1 MSMKI
6 LATSDW
12 HLGNLFHGND
22 RLPEH
27 KHFLKWLL
35 EQIAEQKPD
44 ALLIAGDIFDNGNPS
59 AAAQTVYY
67 EFLADATH
75 LCPHMQVII
84 TAGNHDSAS
93 RLEAPRPLLTRY
105 HVEIRGNI
113 RKIWTNGGNEKND
126 DGKNDDGKNE
136 NGKNESYE
144 TNGHWIYSFDDLII
158 PVSNE
163 QGEEVIVLAVPFL
176 RSDVVQNASYSQGV
190 NAFLRE
196 LTALGRQ
203 KYPGKKCIMMAHMYA
218 KGSDIAKQDASEKI
232 IIGGQEEVDLEGW
245 TDHPDYMTCGHI
257 HKRQHIWNTD
267 WARYTG
273 SILPMSFAEKDY
285 THGIDLITIEDEMK
299 LDEGEGKDAKKSI
312 RVDFLEYKPQHALRI
327 LPENEEEL
335 TFKKWQKLI
344 NAELSE
350 REKQESSE
358 RENREPSI
366 RGNGELSD
374 HFDYV
379 MLKVKQERLSNDD
392 IKELEKL
399 VNEKDAVLC
408 KIQRII
414 PQLDLSTIQ
423 GSERITSIED
433 IVNRP
438 PLDTLKEAFAI
449 KHNAPMNERQEKMLS
464 DLLMNLDNET
474 SSSSEGG

>member
-35 EQIAEQKPD
+35 EQIAGQKPD

-59 AAAQTVYY
+59 AASQTVYY
-67 EFLADATH
+67 EFLADATQ
-75 LCPHMQVII
+75 LCPNMQVII

-113 RKIWTNGGNEKND
+113 RKIWQQGESED
-126 DGKNDDGKNE
+126 DAKTG
-136 NGKNESYE
+136 
-144 TNGHWIYSFDDLII
+144 GHWIYSFDDLII
-158 PVSNE
+158 PVTNE
-163 QGEEVIVLAVPFL
+163 AGEEVIILTVPFL

-190 NAFLRE
+190 NDFLRE
-196 LTALGRQ
+196 LTAEARKKHPGR
-203 KYPGKKCIMMAHMYA
+203 KCIMMAHMYA
-218 KGSDIAKQDASEKI
+218 KGSDIAKKDASEKI

-245 TDHPDYMTCGHI
+245 NDHPDYMTCGHI

-285 THGIDLITIEDEMK
+285 THGIDLITIGCDKGEKNEMEAK
-299 LDEGEGKDAKKSI
+299 EEEEEGMKKEEEKEKENSKGKSKEWK
-312 RVDFLEYKPQHALRI
+312 VDFLEYKPQHALRI
-327 LPENEEEL
+327 LPEDEEEL

-344 NAELSE
+344 NSELSE
-350 REKQESSE
+350 RTD
-358 RENREPSI
+358 
-366 RGNGELSD
+366 GELSD

-379 MLKVKQERLSNDD
+379 MLKVKQEKLTSDD

-423 GSERITSIED
+423 GSQHITSIED
-433 IVNRP
+433 IINRP

-449 KHNAPMNERQEKMLS
+449 RHNAPMNERQEKMLS
-464 DLLMNLDNET
+464 DLLTT
-474 SSSSEGG
+474 SSL

>member
-35 EQIAEQKPD
+35 GQIAEQKPD

-67 EFLADATH
+67 EFLADATQ
-75 LCPHMQVII
+75 LCPNMQVII

-105 HVEIRGNI
+105 HVEIRGNV
-113 RKIWTNGGNEKND
+113 RKIWQQSN
-126 DGKNDDGKNE
+126 
-136 NGKNESYE
+136 
-144 TNGHWIYSFDDLII
+144 WLYSFDDLII
-158 PVSNE
+158 PVTNE
-163 QGEEVIVLAVPFL
+163 QGEEVIILAVPFL

-190 NAFLRE
+190 NDFLRE
-196 LTALGRQ
+196 LTAEARKKHPGR
-203 KYPGKKCIMMAHMYA
+203 KCIMMAHMYA
-218 KGSDIAKQDASEKI
+218 KGSDIAKKDASEKI
-232 IIGGQEEVDLEGW
+232 VIGGQEEVDLEGW
-245 TDHPDYMTCGHI
+245 NDHPDYMTCGHI

-285 THGIDLITIEDEMK
+285 THGIDLITIGCDEEERKGNATDEEEMK
-299 LDEGEGKDAKKSI
+299 PSRGKEWK
-312 RVDFLEYKPQHALRI
+312 VDFLEYKPQHALRI
-327 LPENEEEL
+327 LPEDEEER

-344 NAELSE
+344 NSQLSE
-350 REKQESSE
+350 RTDGK
-358 RENREPSI
+358 
-366 RGNGELSD
+366 LSD

-379 MLKVKQERLSNDD
+379 MLKVKQEKLSSDD

-423 GSERITSIED
+423 DSQHITSIED
-433 IVNRP
+433 IINRP

-449 KHNAPMNERQEKMLS
+449 RHNAPMNERQEKMLS
-464 DLLMNLDNET
+464 DLLTT
-474 SSSSEGG
+474 SSL

>member
-67 EFLADATH
+67 EFLADATQ
-75 LCPHMQVII
+75 LYPNMQVII

-105 HVEIRGNI
+105 HVEIRGNV
-113 RKIWTNGGNEKND
+113 RKIWQQGESKDEG
-126 DGKNDDGKNE
+126 
-136 NGKNESYE
+136 NGKE
-144 TNGHWIYSFDDLII
+144 TDDKTGGHWLYSFDDLII
-158 PVSNE
+158 PVTNE
-163 QGEEVIVLAVPFL
+163 KGEEVIILAVPFL

-190 NAFLRE
+190 NDFLRE
-196 LTALGRQ
+196 LTAEARK
-203 KYPGKKCIMMAHMYA
+203 KYPGRKCIMMAHMYA
-218 KGSDIAKQDASEKI
+218 KGSDIAKKDASEKI

-245 TDHPDYMTCGHI
+245 NDHPDYMTCGHI

-285 THGIDLITIEDEMK
+285 IHGIDLITIGCGKGEKEEMEAK
-299 LDEGEGKDAKKSI
+299 EEEEEGMKKEEEKEKENSKGKSKEWK
-312 RVDFLEYKPQHALRI
+312 VDFLEYKPQHALRI
-327 LPENEEEL
+327 LPEDEEEL

-344 NAELSE
+344 NSELSE
-350 REKQESSE
+350 RTD
-358 RENREPSI
+358 
-366 RGNGELSD
+366 GELSD

-379 MLKVKQERLSNDD
+379 MLKVKQEKLNSDD

-423 GSERITSIED
+423 GSQHITSIED
-433 IVNRP
+433 IINRP

-449 KHNAPMNERQEKMLS
+449 RHNAPMNERQEKMLS
-464 DLLMNLDNET
+464 DLLTT
-474 SSSSEGG
+474 SSL

>member
-27 KHFLKWLL
+27 KNFLKWLL
-35 EQIAEQKPD
+35 EQIAGQKPD

-67 EFLADATH
+67 EFLADATQ
-75 LCPHMQVII
+75 LCPNMQVII

-105 HVEIRGNI
+105 HVEIRGNV
-113 RKIWTNGGNEKND
+113 RKIWKQAESGD
-126 DGKNDDGKNE
+126 DAKTG
-136 NGKNESYE
+136 
-144 TNGHWIYSFDDLII
+144 GHWIYSFDDLII
-158 PVSNE
+158 PVTNE
-163 QGEEVIVLAVPFL
+163 EGEEVIILAVPFL

-190 NAFLRE
+190 NDFLRE
-196 LTALGRQ
+196 LTAEARKKHPGR
-203 KYPGKKCIMMAHMYA
+203 KCIMMAHMYA
-218 KGSDIAKQDASEKI
+218 KGSDIAKKDASEKI

-245 TDHPDYMTCGHI
+245 NDHPDYMTCGHI

-285 THGIDLITIEDEMK
+285 THGIDLITIGCDKGEKEEMEAK
-299 LDEGEGKDAKKSI
+299 EEEEEGMKKEEEEEEEKEKENCKGKSKEWK
-312 RVDFLEYKPQHALRI
+312 VDFLEYKPQHSLRI
-327 LPENEEEL
+327 LPEDEEEL

-344 NAELSE
+344 NSELSE
-350 REKQESSE
+350 RTD
-358 RENREPSI
+358 
-366 RGNGELSD
+366 GELSD

-379 MLKVKQERLSNDD
+379 MLKVKQEKLTSDD

-423 GSERITSIED
+423 GSQHITSIED
-433 IVNRP
+433 IINRP

-449 KHNAPMNERQEKMLS
+449 RHNAPMNERQEKMLS
-464 DLLMNLDNET
+464 DLLTT
-474 SSSSEGG
+474 SSL

>member
-35 EQIAEQKPD
+35 EQIAGQKPD

-67 EFLADATH
+67 EFLADATQ
-75 LCPHMQVII
+75 LCPNMQVII

-105 HVEIRGNI
+105 HVEIRGNV
-113 RKIWTNGGNEKND
+113 RKIWKQGESED
-126 DGKNDDGKNE
+126 DAKTG
-136 NGKNESYE
+136 
-144 TNGHWIYSFDDLII
+144 GHWIYSFDDLII
-158 PVSNE
+158 PVTNE
-163 QGEEVIVLAVPFL
+163 EGEEVIILAVPFL

-190 NAFLRE
+190 NDFLRE
-196 LTALGRQ
+196 LTAEARK
-203 KYPGKKCIMMAHMYA
+203 KYPGRKCIIMAHMYA
-218 KGSDIAKQDASEKI
+218 KGSDIAKKDASEKI

-245 TDHPDYMTCGHI
+245 NDHPDYMTCGHI

-285 THGIDLITIEDEMK
+285 THGIDLSTIGCDKGEKEEMEAK
-299 LDEGEGKDAKKSI
+299 EEEEEGMKKEEEKEKENSKGKSKEWK
-312 RVDFLEYKPQHALRI
+312 VDFLEYKPQHALRI
-327 LPENEEEL
+327 LPEDEEEL

-344 NAELSE
+344 NSELSE
-350 REKQESSE
+350 RTD
-358 RENREPSI
+358 
-366 RGNGELSD
+366 GELSD

-379 MLKVKQERLSNDD
+379 MLKVKQEKLNSDD

-423 GSERITSIED
+423 GSQHITSIED
-433 IVNRP
+433 IINRP

-449 KHNAPMNERQEKMLS
+449 RHNAPMNERQEKMLS
-464 DLLMNLDNET
+464 DLLTT
-474 SSSSEGG
+474 SSL

>member
-1 MSMKI
+1 MKSKSFADNFHFSEQIFCLSQIIVLTLWSISNIKRINMSMKI

-27 KHFLKWLL
+27 RHFLKWLL
-35 EQIAEQKPD
+35 EQIAGQKPD

-75 LCPHMQVII
+75 LCPNMQVII

-113 RKIWTNGGNEKND
+113 RKVWTNGGNEA
-126 DGKNDDGKNE
+126 NE
-136 NGKNESYE
+136 GNGSHE
-144 TNGHWIYSFDDLII
+144 TGGHWIYSFDDLII
-158 PVSNE
+158 PVTNDK
-163 QGEEVIVLAVPFL
+163 GEEVIVLAVPFL

-190 NAFLRE
+190 NDFLRK
-196 LTALGRQ
+196 LTAQARR
-203 KYPGKKCIMMAHMYA
+203 KHPGKKCIMMAHMYA

-285 THGIDLITIEDEMK
+285 THGIDIITIED
-299 LDEGEGKDAKKSI
+299 DKDAGKNIQTAFS
-312 RVDFLEYKPQHALRI
+312 EYKPQHSLRI

-335 TFKKWQKLI
+335 TIKKWEKLI
-344 NAELSE
+344 NTELSE
-350 REKQESSE
+350 RV
-358 RENREPSI
+358 
-366 RGNGELSD
+366 NGELSD

-379 MLKVKQERLSNDD
+379 MLKVKQEKLSNDD
-392 IKELEKL
+392 IKKLENL

-423 GSERITSIED
+423 GAERITSIED
-433 IVNRP
+433 ILNRP

-449 KHNAPMNERQEKMLS
+449 RHNAPLNERQEKMLS
-464 DLLMNLDNET
+464 DLLT
-474 SSSSEGG
+474 SLSL

>member
-27 KHFLKWLL
+27 KHFLQWLL
-35 EQIAEQKPD
+35 VQIAEQKPD
-44 ALLIAGDIFDNGNPS
+44 ALLVAGDIFDNGNPS

-75 LCPHMQVII
+75 LCPNMQIII
-84 TAGNHDSAS
+84 TAGNHDSAN
-93 RLEAPRPLLTRY
+93 RLEAPRPLLARY
-105 HVEIRGNI
+105 HVEIRGNV
-113 RKIWTNGGNEKND
+113 RKIWQQGESENND
-126 DGKNDDGKNE
+126 KTG
-136 NGKNESYE
+136 
-144 TNGHWIYSFDDLII
+144 GHWLYSYDDLII

-163 QGEEVIVLAVPFL
+163 KGEEVIILAVPFL

-190 NAFLRE
+190 NDFLRE
-196 LTALGRQ
+196 LTAEARK
-203 KYPGKKCIMMAHMYA
+203 KYPGRKCIMMAHMYA

-245 TDHPDYMTCGHI
+245 NDHPDYMTCGHI
-257 HKRQHIWNTD
+257 HKRQHIWNTN

-285 THGIDLITIEDEMK
+285 MHGIDLITISSEEKKGDVEKKENRTDE
-299 LDEGEGKDAKKSI
+299 EGTENCQSKCKDIKI
-312 RVDFLEYKPQHALRI
+312 DFLEYKPQHSLRI

-335 TFKKWQKLI
+335 TLKKWQKLI
-344 NAELSE
+344 NSELSE
-350 REKQESSE
+350 RSD
-358 RENREPSI
+358 
-366 RGNGELSD
+366 GELSN

-379 MLKVKQERLSNDD
+379 MLKVKQEKLSSDD

-423 GSERITSIED
+423 GSQHITSIED
-433 IVNRP
+433 IINRP

-449 KHNAPMNERQEKMLS
+449 RHNAPMNERQEKMLS
-464 DLLMNLDNET
+464 DLLTT
-474 SSSSEGG
+474 SSL

>member
-35 EQIAEQKPD
+35 EQIAGQKPD

-67 EFLADATH
+67 EFLADATQ
-75 LCPHMQVII
+75 LCPNMQVII

-105 HVEIRGNI
+105 HVEIRGNV
-113 RKIWTNGGNEKND
+113 RKIWKQGESGD
-126 DGKNDDGKNE
+126 DAKTG
-136 NGKNESYE
+136 
-144 TNGHWIYSFDDLII
+144 GHWLYSFDDLII
-158 PVSNE
+158 PVTNE
-163 QGEEVIVLAVPFL
+163 VGEEVIVLAVPFL
-176 RSDVVQNASYSQGV
+176 RSDVVQDTSYSQGV
-190 NAFLRE
+190 NDFLRE
-196 LTALGRQ
+196 LTAEARK
-203 KYPGKKCIMMAHMYA
+203 KYPGRKCIMMAHMYA
-218 KGSDIAKQDASEKI
+218 KGSDIAKKDASEKI

-245 TDHPDYMTCGHI
+245 NDHPDYMTCGHI

-285 THGIDLITIEDEMK
+285 THGIDLITIGCDKGEKEEMEAK
-299 LDEGEGKDAKKSI
+299 EEEEEGMKKKEEGMKEEEEEKEKENCKGKSKKWK
-312 RVDFLEYKPQHALRI
+312 VNFLEYKPQHSLRI
-327 LPENEEEL
+327 LPEDEEEL

-344 NAELSE
+344 NSELSE
-350 REKQESSE
+350 RTD
-358 RENREPSI
+358 
-366 RGNGELSD
+366 GELSD

-379 MLKVKQERLSNDD
+379 MLKVKQEKLTSDD

-423 GSERITSIED
+423 GSQHITSIED
-433 IVNRP
+433 IINRP

-449 KHNAPMNERQEKMLS
+449 RHNAPMNERQEKMLS
-464 DLLMNLDNET
+464 DLLKT
-474 SSSSEGG
+474 SSL

>member
-6 LATSDW
+6 IATSDW

-67 EFLADATH
+67 EFLADATQ
-75 LCPHMQVII
+75 LCPNMQVII

-113 RKIWTNGGNEKND
+113 RKIWQQGGSRNDGNGEE
-126 DGKNDDGKNE
+126 E
-136 NGKNESYE
+136 NGMKAGNNESG
-144 TNGHWIYSFDDLII
+144 GHWLYSFDDLII
-158 PVSNE
+158 PVTSE
-163 QGEEVIVLAVPFL
+163 EGEEVIILAVPFL
-176 RSDVVQNASYSQGV
+176 RSDVVQNASYSKGV
-190 NAFLRE
+190 NTFLRE
-196 LTALGRQ
+196 LTAKARK
-203 KYPGKKCIMMAHMYA
+203 KYPGRKCIMMAHMYA
-218 KGSDIAKQDASEKI
+218 KGSDIAKKDASEKI

-245 TDHPDYMTCGHI
+245 NDHPDYMTCGHI

-285 THGIDLITIEDEMK
+285 THGIDLITIGCDKGEKEEMEAK
-299 LDEGEGKDAKKSI
+299 EEEEEGMKKEEEKEKENCKGKNKQVK
-312 RVDFLEYKPQHALRI
+312 VDFLEYKPQHSLRI
-327 LPENEEEL
+327 LPEDEEEL

-344 NAELSE
+344 NSELSE
-350 REKQESSE
+350 RT
-358 RENREPSI
+358 
-366 RGNGELSD
+366 NGELSD

-379 MLKVKQERLSNDD
+379 MLKVKQEKLTSDD

-423 GSERITSIED
+423 GSQHITSIED
-433 IVNRP
+433 IINRP

-449 KHNAPMNERQEKMLS
+449 RHNAPMNERQEKMLS
-464 DLLMNLDNET
+464 DLLTT
-474 SSSSEGG
+474 SSL

>member
-67 EFLADATH
+67 EFLADATQ
-75 LCPHMQVII
+75 LCPNMQVII

-105 HVEIRGNI
+105 HVEIRGNV
-113 RKIWTNGGNEKND
+113 RKIWQQGESGD
-126 DGKNDDGKNE
+126 DDKTG
-136 NGKNESYE
+136 
-144 TNGHWIYSFDDLII
+144 GHWIYSFDDLII
-158 PVSNE
+158 PETNE
-163 QGEEVIVLAVPFL
+163 EGEEVIILAVPFL

-190 NAFLRE
+190 NDFLRE
-196 LTALGRQ
+196 LTAEARK
-203 KYPGKKCIMMAHMYA
+203 KYPGRKCIMMAHMYA

-245 TDHPDYMTCGHI
+245 NDHPDYMTCGHI
-257 HKRQHIWNTD
+257 HKRQHIWNTN

-285 THGIDLITIEDEMK
+285 MHGIDLITISSEEKKGDVEKKENGTDE
-299 LDEGEGKDAKKSI
+299 EGTENCKNKSKDIK
-312 RVDFLEYKPQHALRI
+312 VDFLEYKPQHSLRI

-335 TFKKWQKLI
+335 TLKKWQKLI
-344 NAELSE
+344 HSELSE
-350 REKQESSE
+350 RM
-358 RENREPSI
+358 
-366 RGNGELSD
+366 NGELSD

-379 MLKVKQERLSNDD
+379 MLKVKQEKLSNDD
-392 IKELEKL
+392 IKELENL

-423 GSERITSIED
+423 GSQQITSIED

-464 DLLMNLDNET
+464 DLLTT
-474 SSSSEGG
+474 SSL